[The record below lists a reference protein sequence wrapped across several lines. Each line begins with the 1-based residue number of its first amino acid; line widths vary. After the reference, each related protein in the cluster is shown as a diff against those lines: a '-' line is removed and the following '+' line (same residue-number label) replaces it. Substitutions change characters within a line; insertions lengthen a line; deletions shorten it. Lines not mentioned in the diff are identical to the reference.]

1 MKKKN
6 AITIITLLA
15 IIAVGAVAYAVV
27 TRQKLTDDERYI
39 SAGYR
44 HAFAEL
50 VSGVTD
56 MDSALQKSLLVT
68 SPSMAGAVCTEVF
81 GKAETV
87 KMAMGLLPYAA
98 TDLEKT
104 SGFVGKVGDYA
115 YALSRKAAK
124 GESFTQEERDNL
136 RALSETAALLA
147 QNLNA
152 MQDELGSGL
161 VSREQYAKTIR
172 DYDESEGEFLPQT
185 LGDGIS
191 AVEQEFPEVPTL
203 IYDGPF
209 SEHIEGVK
217 PFMLEGQ
224 AEIDETS
231 GRRATANFLGVRPE
245 QVYPTGELN
254 GDIPALCYETE
265 LRGNVTR
272 VAVSRQGGV
281 VYQVIGSRPV
291 EQARLSAK
299 EALDAA
305 KKVLERRGYAGM
317 RESYYMVNNNILTAN
332 FAYAQNDVVCYPDL
346 IKVSI
351 ALDDGSL
358 HGFEAVG
365 YVKAH
370 RQREIP
376 APAVSEEA
384 ARAKIPQDIELL
396 GTRLTI
402 IPSPGEN
409 ELFCYEFE
417 CRDANEQ
424 KFIVYVNALTG
435 EQEKIFI
442 LLQDENGALTL

>member
-6 AITIITLLA
+6 AIIAITLLA
-15 IIAVGAVAYAVV
+15 IVAVSALAYAVV
-27 TRQKLTDDERYI
+27 ARQKLIDDERYI
-39 SAGYR
+39 SASYR

-50 VSGVTD
+50 VSGFTD
-56 MDSALQKSLLVT
+56 LDSALQKSLLVT
-68 SPSMAGAVCTEVF
+68 SPSMAGAVCTEVY
-81 GKAETV
+81 GEAETV

-104 SGFVGKVGDYA
+104 SGFVGRVGDYA
-115 YALSRKAAK
+115 FALSRKAAK
-124 GESFTQEERDNL
+124 GESFSQEERENL

-161 VSREQYAKTIR
+161 VSREQYDKTIQ
-172 DYDESEGEFLPQT
+172 DYDKNEGEVLPKT
-185 LGDGIS
+185 LGDGMS

-231 GRRATANFLGVRPE
+231 GRRAVASFLGVRPE
-245 QVYPTGELN
+245 QVYPSGELN
-254 GDIPALCYETE
+254 GDIPALCYEME
-265 LRGNVTR
+265 LRGSVTR
-272 VAVSRQGGV
+272 VTVSRQGGV
-281 VYQVIGSRPV
+281 VYQVVGSRPI

-299 EALDAA
+299 EGLDAA
-305 KKVLERRGYAGM
+305 KMFLQRRGYANM
-317 RESYYMVNNNILTAN
+317 RESYYMINNNILTAN
-332 FAYAQNDVVCYPDL
+332 FAYEQNGVVCYPDL
-346 IKVSI
+346 IKVGI
-351 ALDDGSL
+351 ALNDGSL
-358 HGFEAVG
+358 ESFEAIG

-376 APAVSEEA
+376 APAISEEA
-384 ARAKIPQDIELL
+384 AEAKVPEDVELI
-396 GTRLTI
+396 GTKLTI
-402 IPSPGEN
+402 IPSAGEN

-417 CRDANEQ
+417 CQDANEQ